1 MTTNWQLGDCLPDKG
16 RLRWE
21 IHGIKRGGMGVVYIV
36 YDRELPQA
44 FAAKTFRDEVFERN
58 PAIADRFMQEALA
71 WVNLDVHPNVVEAR
85 MVQVIEGKPFLFL
98 EYVAG
103 GDLSV
108 WIGTPRLTQDLP
120 QVLRFA
126 LQFCDGMTH
135 VLSKELHA
143 HRDIKPHNCL
153 VTEDRVLKVSD
164 FGLAKVFD
172 DAGLSS
178 SKADLES
185 PEAESRL
192 PLTRGG
198 LGTPAYMAP
207 EQFDD
212 PRRVDV
218 RADVYSFGVMFYE
231 MASGRLPF
239 LRNSAARTG
248 LAEWS
253 RIHHTEPPPSLNSG
267 TGFDSLVETCL
278 SKDPNARF
286 QDFSSLRVE
295 VSKLYEEATGGV
307 APQPTREQDLDAIQ
321 WNNKGLSLG
330 ALGKREDSI
339 ACLRKATEIAPQY
352 AEAWSNLGVALSQM
366 GRSDEALN
374 CYETALEQNPRLAE
388 AWNNKAIS
396 LTQLKRPEEA
406 LRCIERAIEI
416 NSRYDRAWLNKA
428 NVLGTLNRYE
438 DALGCAEH
446 AIALNPRAEQAWV
459 NKAVA
464 LAGLNRHEE
473 AIVCLDRALELN
485 PMLVEAWYNKG
496 KEFGALNRHDEALTC
511 YDKAIECD
519 PSYEQTRSNKAVAL
533 IALHRFSDAI
543 DCLDEALKLNPK
555 DQQAW
560 LNRGVALGGQEKR
573 EEAMACY
580 DHALDI
586 NPKNADAWYSK
597 GSELINLGRPRD
609 AIECYDRAIDFGA
622 KGSNVWTNKGA
633 ALGLDGRI
641 EEEIDCYTRAIEID
655 SRNFLA
661 WFNKGSA
668 LVNGF
673 RHYREALPCFEEA
686 ARLGYPQAAAAI
698 ALCRQ
703 MLGG

>member
-16 RLRWE
+16 RPRWE

-36 YDRELPQA
+36 YDREVPQA
-44 FAAKTFRDEVFERN
+44 FAVKTFRDEVFERN
-58 PAIADRFMQEALA
+58 PPIADRFMQETLA

-135 VLSKELHA
+135 VLSKGLRA

-178 SKADLES
+178 SKTDLKS

-207 EQFDD
+207 EQFDEASQ
-212 PRRVDV
+212 VDV
-218 RADVYSFGVMFYE
+218 RADVYSFAVMLFE
-231 MASGRLPF
+231 MVSGRLP
-239 LRNSAARTG
+239 LSPPTG
-248 LAEWS
+248 AGWTEWS
-253 RIHHTEPPPSLNSG
+253 RTHHSEIPPSLNSG
-267 TGFDSLVETCL
+267 SAALNSMVETCL
-278 SKDPNARF
+278 NKDPNDRF
-286 QDFSSLRVE
+286 PDFSSLRRE
-295 VSKLYEEATGGV
+295 TAKLYEGLSGRVATDPATEV
-307 APQPTREQDLDAIQ
+307 EMDAMR
-321 WNNKGLSLG
+321 WNNKGLNLR
-330 ALGKREDSI
+330 ALGKRDDSI
-339 ACLRKATEIAPQY
+339 ACLGKATEIAPEY
-352 AEAWSNLGVALSQM
+352 AAAWSNLGF
-366 GRSDEALN
+366 ALN
-374 CYETALEQNPRLAE
+374 AGGRGEASLNCCDRAIELNPQLVE
-388 AWNNKAIS
+388 AWNNKAIV
-396 LTQLKRPEEA
+396 LRNLGRHDDA
-406 LRCIERAIEI
+406 LHCVDTAIGI
-416 NSRYDRAWLNKA
+416 DPQYDRAWLNKA
-428 NVLGTLNRYE
+428 AVLGTLERYE
-438 DALGCAEH
+438 DALVCAEH
-446 AIALNPRAEQAWV
+446 AIELNPHVEQAWV

-464 LAGLNRHEE
+464 LAGLGRHEE

-485 PMLVEAWYNKG
+485 PRLVEAWYNKG
-496 KEFGALNRHDEALTC
+496 NELCALNRHTVALPC
-511 YDKAIECD
+511 YDRAIKCD
-519 PSYEQTRSNKAVAL
+519 PSFEQTRSSKAVAL

-573 EEAMACY
+573 EEAIACY
-580 DHALDI
+580 DYALDI

-597 GSELINLGRPRD
+597 GNEFINLGHPID
-609 AIECYDRAIDFGA
+609 AIECFDRAIEFGA
-622 KGSNVWTNKGA
+622 KSSKVWTNKGA
-633 ALGLDGRI
+633 ALGQLGRI
-641 EEEIDCYTRAIEID
+641 DEEVDCYTRAVEID
-655 SRNFLA
+655 PSDFFA

-673 RHYREALPCFEEA
+673 RRYREALPCFEEA
-686 ARLGYPQAAAAI
+686 AHLGIPA
-698 ALCRQ
+698 
-703 MLGG
+703 GGGGNCAV